1 MRTQGNND
9 LILESSNFGA
19 RLFELGWLEEAKTQF
34 RYALDRLQVVQTRRS
49 ITSIT
54 SSSSSSVST
63 YISSSSEEQSSPKH
77 PIRGWTRPLRKE
89 DDQIFVYSRAVDLNP
104 SFDIQQYPIYQTCIA
119 YNLAL
124 TLHLIALRK
133 ASSAD
138 YQTASSL
145 YEDSMKALELAFD
158 SCSCSDY
165 LNDLRIV
172 ILNNAGHIYFSAL
185 VNYSAASQCF
195 QAVCGIAIS
204 DSTSSLPAEE
214 VDRMV
219 TNVLLTYSMTAP
231 MA

>member
-34 RYALDRLQVVQTRRS
+34 RYALDRLQVVQTRRC
-49 ITSIT
+49 IT
-54 SSSSSSVST
+54 SSSVST
-63 YISSSSEEQSSPKH
+63 YISSSSEGRSSPKH
-77 PIRGWTRPLRKE
+77 PIRGWTRPIRKE

-195 QAVCGIAIS
+195 QAVCGIIS
-204 DSTSSLPAEE
+204 DSASSLPAEE

>member
-19 RLFELGWLEEAKTQF
+19 RLFELGWLEEAKTHF
-34 RYALDRLQVVQTRRS
+34 RYALDRLQVVQTRRC
-49 ITSIT
+49 IT
-54 SSSSSSVST
+54 SSSVST
-63 YISSSSEEQSSPKH
+63 YISSSSEGRSSPKH
-77 PIRGWTRPLRKE
+77 PIRGWTRPIRKE

-104 SFDIQQYPIYQTCIA
+104 SFDVQQYPIYKTCIA

-165 LNDLRIV
+165 LHDLRIV

-195 QAVCGIAIS
+195 QAVCGIIS
-204 DSTSSLPAEE
+204 DSASSLPAEE